1 MYFQNHD
8 FGYLGEATLISV
20 IAFESSVAFY

>member
-20 IAFESSVAFY
+20 IAFESNVAFY